1 MASLGDLERSIMDQL
16 WSSADPMTATTLRD
30 RLAESPDSAE
40 GRELAV
46 TTVLTVLSRLEKK
59 GLVARSRTS
68 RPHQYRAISTR
79 EAHTV
84 SLMNEVLGQAPDR
97 DAVLSRFVGSM
108 SEEDASLLRQIL
120 RGRD

>member
-16 WSSADPMTATTLRD
+16 WSSPDPMTATTLRD
-30 RLAESPDSAE
+30 RLTERPETAA

-68 RPHQYRAISTR
+68 RPHQYRPVSSR

-84 SLMNEVLGQAPDR
+84 SLMNEVLGEAPDR

-108 SEEDASLLRQIL
+108 SEEDASLLREIL